1 MAPETFRWIG
11 RPLRRREDPRYI
23 RGEATYVADLVF
35 PRMLHAAVVRS
46 PHAHARLVEVR
57 RSSAWGVRG
66 VVEVIAA
73 ADLRDRLH
81 TLPPNAPEGVAVAPV
96 PHPPLAS
103 DRVRYVGQPVAVVIA
118 ENEDAALDGAQALDV
133 EYEILPAVLDAGV
146 AQDSGVRL
154 HDALPDNVLARW
166 SRTGGD
172 PDGAFRSAAHI
183 VRQRF
188 HIPRL
193 AGAPLETRGA
203 VVHYDA
209 GTDRLTVWCSM
220 QDPHRPLAQL
230 SRALGRPEDRIRII
244 VPDVGGAF
252 GVKGGLP
259 VEMGVIADAAIR
271 LGRPVRWI
279 ENRRENLLGSYQG
292 RGISSDMEFALDH
305 GGRILAVRARVVA
318 DLGAYL
324 FPSTPIPSITTSM
337 LLTGAYEIP
346 NAAVE
351 LVGVATNKVPVGPYR
366 GAGRPEAAYLV
377 ERMVDLAAREMGID
391 PVEMRRR
398 NLIPPDRFPYRTP
411 LGFTYDSGNYR
422 AALDRACELIGYI
435 PRRPGVKTGDG
446 SLTGAPLQRDGH
458 PPGSNEPGG
467 PSPRQGRLR
476 GLGVGMYV
484 ERAGSGLWE
493 GAAATVTPAGR
504 VIVRIGSNPH
514 GQGHETIFAQI
525 AADVLQIDVADVTVE
540 HGDSAVVPRGVGTFG
555 SRSTTIG
562 GSALVVTLEKIKSR
576 AVQIAAHLLEAAP
589 ADIAWEGGRLHV
601 RGAPDRSVTFRD
613 VAAAA
618 HQIGRLPRGAEIG
631 LSASGTFALPG
642 PVFPFGAYA
651 AAVGVDVETGEISV
665 ERLVAVDDAGR
676 IVNPLLAEGQ
686 VIGAVAQGVAQAF
699 WEEAAYTEDGQ
710 ALFGS
715 FAEYALPRAEWM
727 PAVRSALM
735 ETPSPLNPLGA
746 KGIGEAGTIGAP
758 AAVANAVMDAVARY
772 GIGHLDMPL
781 TPQKVWRAL
790 RAAAATLR
798 TDGG

>member
-1 MAPETFRWIG
+1 MPPGTFRWIG
-11 RPLRRREDPRYI
+11 RDVRRREDPRYI
-23 RGEATYVADLVF
+23 RGEATYVADMIV
-35 PRMLHAAVVRS
+35 PRALHAVVVRS
-46 PHAHARLVEVR
+46 PHAHARLLEVR
-57 RSSAWGVRG
+57 KSSAHGIRG
-66 VVEVIAA
+66 VVEIIAA
-73 ADLRDRLH
+73 ADVQGRLH
-81 TLPPNAPEGVAVAPV
+81 ALPPNAPEGVTVAPV
-96 PHPPLAS
+96 PHPPLAA

-118 ENEDAALDGAQALDV
+118 DSEEAALDAAQALDV
-133 EYEILPAVLDAGV
+133 DYEILPAVVGV
-146 AQDSGVRL
+146 DEAQRASVRL
-154 HDALPDNVLARW
+154 HEVAPDNVLSRW

-172 PDGAFRSAAHI
+172 PDAAFASAGHL
-183 VRQRF
+183 VRRRF

-203 VVHYDA
+203 VAHYDA
-209 GTDRLTVWCSM
+209 GGDLLTLWCSA
-220 QDPHRPLAQL
+220 QDVHRPLAQL

-259 VEMGVIADAAIR
+259 VEVGVIADAAIR

-279 ENRRENLLGSYQG
+279 EDRRENLVGSYQG
-292 RGISSDMEFALDH
+292 RGLTAEMEFAVDRH
-305 GGRILAVRARVVA
+305 GRILAVRAHLVA

-324 FPSTPIPSITTSM
+324 FPSTPVPSLTTAM
-337 LLTGAYEIP
+337 LLTGAYEIA
-346 NAAVE
+346 NATVE
-351 LVGVATNKVPVGPYR
+351 LVGVATNKVPTGPYR

-377 ERMVDLAAREMGID
+377 ERMVDLAAREVGID

-422 AALDRACELIGYI
+422 AALDRACALIGYDADRNG
-435 PRRPGVKTGDG
+435 PARDDVRLDWDRR
-446 SLTGAPLQRDGH
+446 LH
-458 PPGSNEPGG
+458 
-467 PSPRQGRLR
+467 
-476 GLGVGMYV
+476 GVGFSMYV

-525 AADVLQIDVADVTVE
+525 AADVLQIDVADVTVQ

-576 AVQIAAHLLEAAP
+576 AVQIAARLLEAAP
-589 ADIAWEGGRLHV
+589 ADIAWEDGRLHV
-601 RGAPDRSVTFRD
+601 RGAPDRSVTFRE

-618 HQIGRLPRGAEIG
+618 HQLGRLPHGAEIG

-651 AAVGVDVETGEISV
+651 AAVDVDVETGEITV

-676 IVNPLLAEGQ
+676 IINPLLAEGQ
-686 VIGAVAQGVAQAF
+686 VVGAVAQGLAQAL
-699 WEEAAYTEDGQ
+699 WEEAVYTEDGQ

-715 FAEYALPRAEWM
+715 FAEYALPRAEWL
-727 PAVRSALM
+727 PAIQTALT

-746 KGIGEAGTIGAP
+746 KGIGEAGTIGVPGAI
-758 AAVANAVMDAVARY
+758 ANAVMDALASHGVH
-772 GIGHLDMPL
+772 HLDFPF
-781 TPQKVWRAL
+781 TPQRIWQAL
-790 RAAAATLR
+790 RASGR
-798 TDGG
+798 TPSAQP